1 MPSSLGLLSPQA
13 STRVSQLGP
22 STSDTDNDNHPDID
36 TENDDHPDIDTDND
50 DHPDIDKENEDH
62 PDIEETML

>member
-13 STRVSQLGP
+13 STRASQLGP
-22 STSDTDNDNHPDID
+22 STSDTDND
-36 TENDDHPDIDTDND
+36 DHPDID
-50 DHPDIDKENEDH
+50 IENEDH

>member
-22 STSDTDNDNHPDID
+22 STSDTENDDHPDID
-36 TENDDHPDIDTDND
+36 TENDDHPDI
-50 DHPDIDKENEDH
+50 
-62 PDIEETML
+62 EETML